1 MRTPRR
7 LSDLVDLSHVKLR
20 VKLPT
25 RRPPW
30 RRWTEL
36 TLGVILCILAPPIGG
51 LAPGPLGF
59 AGFALGLTLIL
70 RNSRWAKKRYV
81 WFVRKFPKWG
91 GWSDWLLRRGPRP
104 SGKTRKT

>member
-1 MRTPRR
+1 MPDR
-7 LSDLVDLSHVKLR
+7 LDHVELR
-20 VKLPT
+20 VDI
-25 RRPPW
+25 RPPKPAW
-30 RRWTEL
+30 KRWSQL
-36 TLGVILCILAPPIGG
+36 VAGIFLCLLAPPLGG

-81 WFVRKFPKWG
+81 QFVRRWPKWG

-104 SGKTRKT
+104 GKALKG